1 MAYTRL
7 MASGIGKPTVVY
19 TSLKDADFARL
30 ETNDRYMF
38 DLGYEYEYHG

>member
-7 MASGIGKPTVVY
+7 MSSGHGKPTVVH
-19 TSLKDADFARL
+19 TSLKAADFARL

-38 DLGYEYEYHG
+38 DLGYEYEYYG